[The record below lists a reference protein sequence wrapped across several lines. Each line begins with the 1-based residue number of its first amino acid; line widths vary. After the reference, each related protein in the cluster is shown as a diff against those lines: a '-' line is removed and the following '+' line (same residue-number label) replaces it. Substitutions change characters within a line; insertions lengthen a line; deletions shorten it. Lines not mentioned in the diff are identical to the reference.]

1 MRSRP
6 RRRKNMQRS
15 PLARLVWASIAAL
28 AVTLTAPLT
37 VGAQGQ
43 EQVTICHRT
52 GSNSTPWVLM
62 IIDARLWPEYQA
74 QGDKRASS
82 LADCTEPAAAPAEQA
97 QGNGDVPASAANAQ
111 APPALAP
118 VAAAAAP
125 VALQPLAQS
134 STPAPAPT
142 LAPPTAVPTQAT
154 TVETASIGA
163 AQSTA
168 SPEVS
173 NLPKSGEP
181 DRPLLVLG
189 LLAVA
194 ATGLLL
200 RRVVRATS

>member
-1 MRSRP
+1 ML
-6 RRRKNMQRS
+6 RS
-15 PLARLVWASIAAL
+15 PIAHLAWAPIAAL
-28 AVTLTAPLT
+28 AVTMAAPFS

-52 GSNSTPWVLM
+52 GSTSTPWVLM
-62 IIDARLWPEYQA
+62 MIDSRLWPEYEA

-97 QGNGDVPASAANAQ
+97 SANGQVPAEQAPANGQVPASAANAQ
-111 APPALAP
+111 APPASAP
-118 VAAAAAP
+118 AP
-125 VALQPLAQS
+125 AQALVALQQPLA
-134 STPAPAPT
+134 TPAPAPT
-142 LAPPTAVPTQAT
+142 VAPPTAVPTQAL
-154 TVETASIGA
+154 TVETASVGA

-168 SPEVS
+168 PPEVS

-200 RRVVRATS
+200 RRVVRGTS